1 MLILVINQPSRII
14 ITNIHANPGIPIQN
28 QPTGVPPL
36 VPNQRAEKIE
46 NYAVLSIFSL
56 ICCCFPIGL
65 LASLMSFQVY
75 DDPCTQ
81 VIPGHSG
88 SLKVKITKYLKV
100 TIYQHK
106 GEIFKARFIADKARK
121 LAIIGILIGSL
132 SNIYMLMQKAHLIR
146 QVK

>member
-81 VIPGHSG
+81 VI
-88 SLKVKITKYLKV
+88 
-100 TIYQHK
+100 
-106 GEIFKARFIADKARK
+106 
-121 LAIIGILIGSL
+121 
-132 SNIYMLMQKAHLIR
+132 
-146 QVK
+146 